1 MMRLF
6 ITRDKAL
13 FEAQHVSL
21 LGNSSALKHR
31 PWSIFIDFL
40 GFRVY
45 LGVNRTRHASEK
57 LVFHCAPGGSFFD
70 QFTITS
76 STYALAGE

>member
-1 MMRLF
+1 MGLF
-6 ITRDKAL
+6 TMEDKAL
-13 FEAQHVSL
+13 FEVQHVSL

-45 LGVNRTRHASEK
+45 ADINRTRHASRK
-57 LVFHCAPGGSFFD
+57 PVFQCASGGSFFARNT
-70 QFTITS
+70 FITN
-76 STYALAGE
+76 TYLPAGA

>member
-1 MMRLF
+1 MILCMIENNAQTTL
-6 ITRDKAL
+6 DK
-13 FEAQHVSL
+13 VSL
-21 LGNSSALKHR
+21 LCNRDAICARRR
-31 PWSIFIDFL
+31 PIFIDFL

-45 LGVNRTRHASEK
+45 LGINRTLHASRK
-57 LVFHCAPGGSFFD
+57 FVFQCAPGGSFFD

>member
-1 MMRLF
+1 MGLF
-6 ITRDKAL
+6 TMGNKDL
-13 FEAQHVSL
+13 FEAQQVSL
-21 LGNSSALKHR
+21 LSYSSALKHR

-45 LGVNRTRHASEK
+45 SGANRTRHASGK